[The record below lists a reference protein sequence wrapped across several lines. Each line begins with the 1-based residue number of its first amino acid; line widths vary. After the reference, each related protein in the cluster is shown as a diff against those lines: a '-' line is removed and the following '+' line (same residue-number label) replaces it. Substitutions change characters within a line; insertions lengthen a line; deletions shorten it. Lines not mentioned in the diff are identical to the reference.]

1 MVINY
6 LGHFE
11 GRENFGCNAGCKMVY
26 VDTFG
31 EVSPC
36 VFLPFSF
43 GNVREGR
50 LADILRDMRAH
61 FPGEAGCFVNRNYRL
76 LGTGD
81 DGRLPLDRAR
91 TVGLL
96 ERVKFGPPA
105 EFNRRLYGR
114 RAAA

>member
-1 MVINY
+1 MQDAHNRRSGGVADGMVVNY

-43 GNVREGR
+43 GNVRERPLGGDPAR
-50 LADILRDMRAH
+50 HARA
-61 FPGEAGCFVNRNYRL
+61 FPG
-76 LGTGD
+76 
-81 DGRLPLDRAR
+81 
-91 TVGLL
+91 
-96 ERVKFGPPA
+96 
-105 EFNRRLYGR
+105 
-114 RAAA
+114 